1 MAKRIKKS
9 VAFILALVT
18 LFALAVPAFALSWDG
33 NSAGGGGGG
42 TPAGANGYAIRYT
55 DDNDLVGY
63 RFSVVNKSGANK
75 VSKSIDVF
83 LNNYFGS
90 YDYDYVYKFSTKYN
104 KKQLI
109 GNQDGSF
116 STSLGQ
122 VNCYKEADMGFATA
136 LPVPSGMETW
146 QNNTTNLNKILATLG
161 AGSLSGLKNGD
172 KILVEP
178 IWSVR
183 LESVFHALTVTEIA
197 IYGKYIL
204 GASSDGGVSYTSES
218 WGFISN
224 FTNKFFPNS
233 LFTPNG
239 QGLWTGV
246 SAATSRISFYDII
259 NKGYGVGIAYNETKS
274 DFTPALNVQKCEAW
288 PGTLSTRNNNHYG
301 ISTGN
306 AYSYW
311 SYGHGYPKSGDK
323 IWYAVYFP
331 KDTENV
337 YVKQS
342 VWVSGGSKV
351 TSRNVWLDSNTWYDV
366 SLDINT
372 VSDGRSSFTIIARED
387 WIDSSGKVLKYGT
400 AKYFYIPVKPILTRE
415 KVTAFNQSGTAQAY
429 DGSAGSSG
437 KIYFGQKV
445 TFQYQYGATT
455 TWSSSDNV
463 RGCAYRWNGKEWAKI
478 YSGNKDDVSV
488 DKVTIK
494 KSSPYKKNSSIGT
507 YTVPLPANTNA
518 NSNKLKFSL
527 TTAWSTDTAHTTET
541 SSYYIP
547 VVKSDV
553 EITDMK
559 LVDSSGHYVDR
570 TSLTVGQTLTVH
582 YFYKN
587 NTDCTVYVKGYN
599 DDGSQISGV
608 YAIPA
613 NGTIEVTG
621 ASHTVPNS
629 RSYTIW
635 GGVYLDTVAK
645 GNTDYE
651 SNGTNN
657 AKNFECKA
665 KLPLVLTPIDPN
677 ASYREGTDVIS
688 SFYLVNQWKDNV
700 TPASNVSVRLRIY
713 KNGQNTPIITLT
725 KNAVVP
731 ANDKNLIYFK
741 WKVPT
746 GLGGKNV
753 TLKAD
758 VYDGSAYYNLVSNER
773 ATKPYT
779 YEQTP
784 DTQYEENAPTGFK
797 APSAPTGKPG
807 IASWDEWIYTGGKFT
822 KVSYGIAI
830 VKTTVNTVTPETG
843 ETAKKVGG
851 VWVMKSGYGFSV
863 KSRISVTKA
872 AGTTLPDDAAYTLP
886 QYGYVV
892 YPEYNYSE
900 ASGKYTTMKLEKV
913 SSYDTFVL
921 PAFKTYGKVHFTPL
935 WYPNGDYIVQIVH
948 SDCWTPAGMISRYII
963 PNTIKIEGSAYDDW
977 YAGRR

>member
-1 MAKRIKKS
+1 MTKRIKKS

-18 LFALAVPAFALSWDG
+18 LFALAVPALALSWDG
-33 NSAGGGGGG
+33 SSAGGGGGG
-42 TPAGANGYAIRYT
+42 SPAGANGYAIRYT
-55 DDNDLVGY
+55 DENDLVGY
-63 RFSVVNKSGANK
+63 RFSLVDKNGSNK

-109 GNQDGSF
+109 NNQNGNF

-122 VNCYKEADMGFATA
+122 VNCYKETSMGFATA
-136 LPVPSGMETW
+136 LPFPSGMETW
-146 QNNTTNLNKILATLG
+146 QNNTTNLNKILSKLG
-161 AGSLSGLKNGD
+161 AGSLSALKNGD

-246 SAATSRISFYDII
+246 SAATSRLTFYNII

-274 DFTPALNVQKCEAW
+274 DFSPTLNVQKCEAW

-301 ISTGN
+301 VSTGN
-306 AYSYW
+306 SFANW

-323 IWYAVYFP
+323 VWYAVYFP

-351 TSRNVWLDSNTWYDV
+351 SSRNVWLDSNTWYDV
-366 SLDINT
+366 SLDINS

-387 WIDSSGKVLKYGT
+387 WIDASGKVIKYGT
-400 AKYFYIPVKPILTRE
+400 AKHFYIPVKPVVTRE
-415 KVTAFNQSGTAQAY
+415 KITAFNEGGVAQAY

-445 TFQYQYGATT
+445 TFQYQYGAKT
-455 TWSSSDNV
+455 TWDSSNNV
-463 RGCAYRWNGKEWAKI
+463 RGTAYRWNGKEWAKI
-478 YSGNKDDVSV
+478 YTGNKDDVSV
-488 DKVTIK
+488 DKVTLSK
-494 KSSPYKKNSSIGT
+494 TKGYKKNSGIGT

-518 NSNKLKFSL
+518 NSYKLRFDLKTMWTS
-527 TTAWSTDTAHTTET
+527 DTSHTTET
-541 SSYYIP
+541 TSYYIP
-547 VVKSDV
+547 IVKSDV
-553 EITDMK
+553 EIVDMK
-559 LVDSSGHYVDR
+559 LVDSGGHYVDR
-570 TSLTVGQTLTVH
+570 SSLTVGQTLTVH

-599 DDGSQISGV
+599 DDGSQIPGV
-608 YAIPA
+608 YAVPA
-613 NGTIEVTG
+613 GGTIEVAG
-621 ASHTVPNS
+621 SKHTVPNT
-629 RSYTIW
+629 RSYRIW

-645 GNTDYE
+645 GNTEYE
-651 SNGTNN
+651 SDGTNN
-657 AKNFECKA
+657 AKYFDCKSN
-665 KLPLVLTPIDPN
+665 LPLVLRAVVPN
-677 ASYREGTDVIS
+677 APYRETTYVIS
-688 SFYLVNQWKDNV
+688 SFYLINQWIDDV

-713 KNGQNTPIITLT
+713 RSGESEPIATLT
-725 KNAVVP
+725 KEAVVL
-731 ANDKNLIYFK
+731 ANNKNLIYFK
-741 WKVPT
+741 WRVPN
-746 GLGGKNV
+746 GLSGKNV
-753 TLKAD
+753 ILKAD
-758 VYDGSAYYNLVSNER
+758 VFDGTAYYNLISNER
-773 ATKPYT
+773 ATKPFVYDN
-779 YEQTP
+779 TP
-784 DTQYEENAPTGFK
+784 DTHYEENAPSGFK
-797 APSAPTGKPG
+797 APSTPTGKSG
-807 IASWDEWIYTGGKFT
+807 LASWDEWIYEGGSFKQV
-822 KVSYGIAI
+822 KYGVAI
-830 VKTTVNTVTPETG
+830 VKSSVNTVTPETG

-851 VWVMKSGYGFSV
+851 VWVMKSGYGFTV
-863 KSRISVTKA
+863 KSRLATTKVM
-872 AGTTLPDDAAYTLP
+872 GTTLPDETAYTPP
-886 QYGYVV
+886 QYCYVI

-900 ASGKYTTMKLEKV
+900 ATNKYTVMRPVVNADYPDME
-913 SSYDTFVL
+913 L
-921 PAFKTYGKVHFTPL
+921 PDFKSYGKVHFTPI
-935 WYPNGDYIVQIVH
+935 WYPDGDYTVQIVH